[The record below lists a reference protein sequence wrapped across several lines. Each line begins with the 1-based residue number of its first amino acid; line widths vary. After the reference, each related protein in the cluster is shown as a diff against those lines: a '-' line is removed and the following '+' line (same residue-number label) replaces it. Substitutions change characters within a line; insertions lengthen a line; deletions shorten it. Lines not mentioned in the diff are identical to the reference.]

1 MKAGAL
7 TDRFSASQTNEP
19 SHRFYFFMNG
29 SDNLFFRISGK
40 NLAKLILETTCP
52 VCFKIEAYLES
63 QPPIMKKKIPFAMGF
78 PGVFSEFDSHI
89 KTSVKNHFEKN
100 GSMPSWFPD
109 LGQKVVG
116 IIPPPGWQNFN
127 ALVKDHRLYLTGA
140 IDAIFKLEDGSHVI
154 ADYKTAMITDTQDE
168 LFPLYGAQLHLY
180 KYIAEFRNLY
190 KPINSLVLIYCEPI
204 SSATLDIENYKDGFA
219 ERFYIDFRLVPKKII
234 IDNEL
239 AAKLFIKIR
248 EILDSKELKP
258 LENCPNC
265 QLRERLFL
273 QERTLRNL

>member
-1 MKAGAL
+1 MH
-7 TDRFSASQTNEP
+7 S
-19 SHRFYFFMNG
+19 
-29 SDNLFFRISGK
+29 SDGQLFRISGK
-40 NLAKLILETTCP
+40 NIAKLSLESACP
-52 VCFKIEAYLES
+52 VCFKIETFLES
-63 QPPIMKKKIPFAMGF
+63 QLPIMKKKIPFSMGF

-100 GSMPSWFPD
+100 GAMPTWFPD
-109 LGQKVVG
+109 LGKRVIE

-127 ALVKDHRLYLTGA
+127 AVNHEHKLYLTGA

-154 ADYKTAMITDTQDE
+154 ADYKTAMITNTQDT
-168 LFPLYGAQLHLY
+168 LFPLYSAQLHLY

-204 SSATLDIENYKDGFA
+204 SSATIDIDNYKDGFV
-219 ERFYIDFRLVPKKII
+219 ERLFIDFRLVAKQIS
-234 IDNEL
+234 IDDQL
-239 AAKLFIKIR
+239 ALKLFIKLRKI
-248 EILDSKELKP
+248 IDSNDLTP

-273 QERTLRNL
+273 QEKIIRGKDGEVK